1 MIREQII
8 EILAYWKESQ
18 KNLRSRQKIAKERNE
33 TYRRKHNVNKNE
45 PLYLINKVTVQH
57 KKDRIVR
64 LITEDLPETLAQIL
78 NLDKSDVS
86 RIPTLVVNYTWRFG
100 SWAYP
105 SGAPFF
111 NTNRYLM
118 GYHSR

>member
-64 LITEDLPETLAQIL
+64 LITDDLPETLAQ
-78 NLDKSDVS
+78 
-86 RIPTLVVNYTWRFG
+86 F
-100 SWAYP
+100 
-105 SGAPFF
+105 
-111 NTNRYLM
+111 
-118 GYHSR
+118 